1 MVTWLLAGY
10 GLVLLAVIAAA
21 SFVALFV
28 GDEERREM
36 AYRVL
41 KLLLGAAT
49 GAGALTLVLVRLH
62 ELGSP

>member
-1 MVTWLLAGY
+1 MVTWFLAGY
-10 GLVLLAVIAAA
+10 GLVLLTTIAAA

-41 KLLLGAAT
+41 KLFLGTAT
-49 GAGALTLVLVRLH
+49 SAGALTLMLVRLH
-62 ELGSP
+62 ELGVF